1 VSGAPDR
8 LTAYECDQ
16 LNTARQII
24 DELNANLAGRGSPVM
39 FAVTTTRSGP
49 VADADAGREITETRG
64 AGGD

>member
-1 VSGAPDR
+1 MSGSPDR
-8 LTAYECDQ
+8 LTAYEHEQ
-16 LNTARQII
+16 LTMARRIV

-49 VADADAGREITETRG
+49 AADADAGREITETRG